1 MDDRTV
7 NIMLIAKRCG
17 SVESMKRNIAKYM
30 SEECAC
36 PIEVYDDRI
45 LYSIVKN
52 AFLDF
57 CRSAATIHAVSAM
70 RNFFELDGS
79 DLDRMIL
86 SLGLAQVASRDIS
99 GSVFYINGWHDT
111 EFTEKVDKGEW
122 GSWNDR

>member
-17 SVESMKRNIAKYM
+17 SIESMKHNIARYM

-36 PIEVYDDRI
+36 PIEVYNDRV
-45 LYSIVKN
+45 LHSIVKN

-57 CRSAATIHAVSAM
+57 CRSAATIHAVSTI
-70 RNFFELDGS
+70 RSFLELDGS

-86 SLGLAQVASRDIS
+86 SLGLAQVASSDGS

-122 GSWNDR
+122 L